1 MPKLTLYHGN
11 VIEALSRIP
20 DNSVDIIAT
29 SPPYFNARDYSIIS
43 CVVSTISEDDCISQ
57 ANAQIESLRNKYPND
72 DFSLGVILH
81 RNKGYDASKQMEM
94 PERWIVD
101 VHINISAF
109 WGGDKNCNHDFAT
122 ISEDDCISQANNNG
136 QGSKTMSVSKA
147 NNNNMPIIS
156 QLCEKCGGWRGN
168 LGNEPNVMMYIEH
181 LMLVTEQLK
190 RVLKPTG
197 YMMWNIGDTYGGNMG
212 KMQGWG
218 NKWEPVQYGV
228 PRHNRG
234 GRQKSL
240 FLVPHRFAIGLDEQE
255 WYIRNDIKWV
265 KPNATPE
272 SVMDRY
278 ACRYEH
284 VVFATKSKRY
294 YFDLDAIREP
304 YSDAT
309 TKRITQP
316 TLHKQTGGEKQT
328 VLREEKSSP
337 NDNGRSMDMVNS
349 LASKFTKH
357 ELATRRMGN
366 VSYSDPL
373 HRKSWEDEQRT
384 RLNYNTKYGELND
397 NSPGGLS
404 SINRNNMSRR
414 EQARKDAVMMFPND
428 VKAQKEYIAYMHDHG
443 NNAIGKNP
451 GDVWTISTSSYKG
464 AHTAVYPKELVSRM
478 LMPGPREVCTICGK
492 PKALTSF
499 KAGISEEDIPKSWG
513 AIDGDYEGKSVKDYN
528 NGAQT
533 PSDIKR
539 RIIQNAQT
547 PVQKVIWKGC
557 DHNSYKAATVLDPF
571 LGSGT
576 TFIMAQYL
584 KLNAIGIDV
593 NGTYIEQIKKRTSW
607 GDGFDMVYEIVEVQ

>member
-57 ANAQIESLRNKYPND
+57 ANAQIESLRNKYHND
-72 DFSLGVILH
+72 NFSIGVILH
-81 RNKGYDASKQMEM
+81 RNKGYDASKLMEM

-101 VHINISAF
+101 VHINTSAF
-109 WGGDKNCNHDFAT
+109 WGGDKNCNHDFVA
-122 ISEDDCISQANNNG
+122 ISSKMPHDNNNG
-136 QGSKTMSVSKA
+136 QYSGTMSVSKA
-147 NNNNMPIIS
+147 NNNNMPITS

-168 LGNEPNVMMYIEH
+168 LGNEPNIKMYIDH

-212 KMQGWG
+212 KTQGWG
-218 NKWEPVQYGV
+218 DKWDPMQYGV

-265 KPNATPE
+265 KPNAKPE

-284 VVFATKSKRY
+284 IFFASKSERY
-294 YFDLDAIREP
+294 YFNLDAIREP

-316 TLHKQTGGEKQT
+316 TLHRQTGGTKQT
-328 VLREEKSSP
+328 DLRGEKSSP
-337 NDNGRSMDMVNS
+337 DDNGSRSMDMVNS
-349 LASKFTKH
+349 MASKFTKQ

-373 HRKSWEDEQRT
+373 HRKSWEEEQWT

-404 SINRNNMSRR
+404 NLSRNNMSRR
-414 EQARKDAVMMFPND
+414 EHAKKDAVVIFPND
-428 VKAQKEYIAYMHDHG
+428 VKAQKEYIAYMRDHG
-443 NNAIGKNP
+443 SNAIGKNP
-451 GDVWTISTSSYKG
+451 GDVWTVSTSSYKG

-492 PKALTSF
+492 PKALASYT
-499 KAGISEEDIPKSWG
+499 
-513 AIDGDYEGKSVKDYN
+513 
-528 NGAQT
+528 
-533 PSDIKR
+533 
-539 RIIQNAQT
+539 
-547 PVQKVIWKGC
+547 KVIWKGC
-557 DHNSYKAATVLDPF
+557 DHNSYKEATVLDPF

-576 TFIMAQYL
+576 TFIMARYL
-584 KLNAIGIDV
+584 KLNAIGIEV
-593 NGTYIEQIKKRTSW
+593 NGTYIEQIKEKVSW
-607 GDGFDMVYEIVEVQ
+607 GDGFDMIYEIVEVQ